1 MGHTIQHYDYPGNA
15 DTKKVEQELANYVAK
30 RCFQEGGH
38 LSKIRWIDSE
48 PCANEDE
55 ARIKIE
61 HLDKG
66 WYDCIA
72 VKYYDAYNI
81 PETEKI
87 KALRAANTQAY
98 CKYNELA
105 SAFHFTNAKA
115 EYIGCKNCGS
125 KIARKY
131 LRRNFFPV
139 CNADLRPETTLNRI
153 AALKAKAD
161 KSSDTLKAELT
172 KQAMKAKNVRWLVK
186 IEFHE

>member
-15 DTKKVEQELANYVAK
+15 DTKKVEQELENYVAK

-72 VKYYDAYNI
+72 VKYYDA
-81 PETEKI
+81 
-87 KALRAANTQAY
+87 
-98 CKYNELA
+98 
-105 SAFHFTNAKA
+105 
-115 EYIGCKNCGS
+115 
-125 KIARKY
+125 
-131 LRRNFFPV
+131 
-139 CNADLRPETTLNRI
+139 
-153 AALKAKAD
+153 
-161 KSSDTLKAELT
+161 
-172 KQAMKAKNVRWLVK
+172 
-186 IEFHE
+186 

>member
-15 DTKKVEQELANYVAK
+15 DKKKVEQELANYVAK

-55 ARIKIE
+55 AHEKIE
-61 HLDKG
+61 RLDKG

-72 VKYYDAYNI
+72 VKYYDTCNV
-81 PETEKI
+81 PETEKT
-87 KALRAANTQAY
+87 KTLRAASTQAY
-98 CKYNELA
+98 RKCNELSA
-105 SAFHFTNAKA
+105 AFHFANAKS

-131 LRRNFFPV
+131 LRRNFCPV
-139 CNADLRPETTLNRI
+139 CDADLRPETTLNRI
-153 AALKAKAD
+153 AALRTKAE
-161 KSSDTLKAELT
+161 KSSDALKAELT
-172 KQAMKAKNVRWLVK
+172 KQALKAKNVRWLVK

>member
-1 MGHTIQHYDYPGNA
+1 MGHTIQHYDYPVNV
-15 DTKKVEQELANYVAK
+15 DKKKVEQELANYVAK

-55 ARIKIE
+55 ACKKIE

-105 SAFHFTNAKA
+105 SVFHFANAKA

-131 LRRNFFPV
+131 LRRNFCPV
-139 CNADLRPETTLNRI
+139 CNADLRSTTTLNRI
-153 AALKAKAD
+153 VALKEKAD
-161 KSSDTLKAELT
+161 KSSDALKAELT
-172 KQAMKAKNVRWLVK
+172 KQAMKAKNVRWKIK

>member
-15 DTKKVEQELANYVAK
+15 DKKKVEQELANYVAK

-55 ARIKIE
+55 AHEKIE
-61 HLDKG
+61 RLDKG

-72 VKYYDAYNI
+72 VKYYDTCNV

-87 KALRAANTQAY
+87 KTLRAASTQAY
-98 CKYNELA
+98 RKCNELSA
-105 SAFHFTNAKA
+105 AFHFANAKS

-131 LRRNFFPV
+131 LRRNFCP
-139 CNADLRPETTLNRI
+139 
-153 AALKAKAD
+153 
-161 KSSDTLKAELT
+161 
-172 KQAMKAKNVRWLVK
+172 
-186 IEFHE
+186 

>member
-15 DTKKVEQELANYVAK
+15 DKKKVEQKLANYVAK

-55 ARIKIE
+55 AHEKIE
-61 HLDKG
+61 RLDKG
-66 WYDCIA
+66 LYDCIA
-72 VKYYDAYNI
+72 VKYYDTCNV

-87 KALRAANTQAY
+87 KTLRAASTQAY
-98 CKYNELA
+98 RKYNEL
-105 SAFHFTNAKA
+105 SVAFHFANAKS

-131 LRRNFFPV
+131 LRRNFCPV
-139 CNADLRPETTLNRI
+139 CDADLRPETTLNRI
-153 AALKAKAD
+153 AALRTKAE
-161 KSSDTLKAELT
+161 KSSDALKAELT
-172 KQAMKAKNVRWLVK
+172 KQALKAKNVRWLIK

>member
-1 MGHTIQHYDYPGNA
+1 MGHTVNYYSYSEAA
-15 DTKKVEQELANYVAK
+15 DKKKVEADLSTYVEK
-30 RCFQEGGH
+30 ECWQEGGH
-38 LSKIRWIDSE
+38 MSKIRWINDA

-55 ARIKIE
+55 AREKIKR
-61 HLDKG
+61 LDKG

-72 VKYYDAYNI
+72 VKYYDTCNV

-87 KALRAANTQAY
+87 KTLRTASTQAY
-98 CKYNELA
+98 RKYNELSA
-105 SAFHFTNAKA
+105 AFHFANAKS

-131 LRRNFFPV
+131 LRRNFCPV

-153 AALKAKAD
+153 AALKEKAD

>member
-1 MGHTIQHYDYPGNA
+1 MGHTIQYYDYPENT
-15 DTKKVEQELANYVAK
+15 DKKKVEQELANYVAK

-48 PCANEDE
+48 PCANDDE
-55 ARIKIE
+55 AHEKIE
-61 HLDKG
+61 RLDKG

-72 VKYYDAYNI
+72 VKYYDAYNV
-81 PETEKI
+81 PETEKM

-98 CKYNELA
+98 CKYKELA
-105 SAFHFTNAKA
+105 SAFHFANAKA

-131 LRRNFFPV
+131 LRRNFCPV

-153 AALKAKAD
+153 AALKEKAD

-172 KQAMKAKNVRWLVK
+172 KQAMKAKNVRWKIK

>member
-1 MGHTIQHYDYPGNA
+1 MLPRDA
-15 DTKKVEQELANYVAK
+15 SK
-30 RCFQEGGH
+30 REVISVKSVGLTPNH
-38 LSKIRWIDSE
+38 ALMTMKRTRKS
-48 PCANEDE
+48 N
-55 ARIKIE
+55 
-61 HLDKG
+61 G
-66 WYDCIA
+66 WTRDGMIGIA
-72 VKYYDAYNI
+72 VKYYDAYNV

-98 CKYNELA
+98 CKYKELA
-105 SAFHFTNAKA
+105 SAFHFANAKA

-131 LRRNFFPV
+131 LRRNFCPV

-153 AALKAKAD
+153 AALKEKAD

-172 KQAMKAKNVRWLVK
+172 KQAMKAKNVRWKIK